1 MEIGVSE
8 IAAAVQRA
16 RAAFLAN
23 ADTLNAADARLG
35 DGDTGT
41 MLARLA
47 ESLAAVDLSGATEP
61 SGALMKLAT
70 AGASSTGSSL
80 GTLVLTALMTLAKT
94 TKSMAAITSQD
105 LPAHLVAVRDA
116 MLTRGRVALGDKT
129 VIDGIAA
136 VAAGGTARGA
146 LDAFRGE
153 PNRAGRARLYGDRS
167 RGLDDPGMLAFAI
180 LCDAL
185 SEQELQ

>member
-1 MEIGVSE
+1 MEIGVPE

-16 RAAFLAN
+16 RAALIAH
-23 ADTLNAADARLG
+23 ADELNAADAKLG

-47 ESLAAVDLSGATEP
+47 QTLAATDLSTATDP
-61 SGALMKLAT
+61 SGAFLKLAT
-70 AGASSTGSSL
+70 AGAASTGSSL
-80 GTLVLTALMTLAKT
+80 GTLVLTALMRLGKS
-94 TKSMAAITSQD
+94 TKGMAAIPAQE
-105 LPAHLVAVRDA
+105 LPAHLAAVRDA
-116 MLTRGRVALGDKT
+116 MLARGRVALGDKT

-136 VAAGGTARGA
+136 AAEGGTARGA
-146 LDAFRGE
+146 LEAFRGK
-153 PNRAGRARLYGDRS
+153 PNRAGRARLYGDKS

-185 SEQELQ
+185 GEQELQ